1 MFTKSA
7 EDLHSSSLTAVATSE
22 TLYCGF
28 HVKTFKIKRKKMS
41 KKSDD
46 HLVTVYTR
54 YIYTMKS
61 TVISTIISITISTK
75 SKILSTMSK
84 LLSTIS
90 IISTMISTI
99 SMFVCPSIPAQLR
112 AKERLDFLRLVKHSQ
127 SFNATRG
134 GTPVLVSNSR

>member
-61 TVISTIISITISTK
+61 TVISTMISITISTK
-75 SKILSTMSK
+75 SKILSTLSK
-84 LLSTIS
+84 LSKHNLNFYDIVSF
-90 IISTMISTI
+90 IIVMC
-99 SMFVCPSIPAQLR
+99 FVP
-112 AKERLDFLRLVKHSQ
+112 
-127 SFNATRG
+127 
-134 GTPVLVSNSR
+134 

>member
-7 EDLHSSSLTAVATSE
+7 EDLHSSSVTAVATSE

-28 HVKTFKIKRKKMS
+28 LVKTFKIKRKKMS

-46 HLVTVYTR
+46 HLVTLYTR
-54 YIYTMKS
+54 YIQKIKS
-61 TVISTIISITISTK
+61 KIISTIISTIST
-75 SKILSTMSK
+75 IVST
-84 LLSTIS
+84 
-90 IISTMISTI
+90 ISTMISTI

>member
-1 MFTKSA
+1 MMFTKSA
-7 EDLHSSSLTAVATSE
+7 EDLHSSSLIAVATSE

-61 TVISTIISITISTK
+61 TVIVIFTMISTTISIK
-75 SKILSTMSK
+75 FKILSTMSK

-90 IISTMISTI
+90 Q
-99 SMFVCPSIPAQLR
+99 PYLQ
-112 AKERLDFLRLVKHSQ
+112 
-127 SFNATRG
+127 
-134 GTPVLVSNSR
+134 